1 MCIVKKLFGL
11 WHVRNASNTLTQFK
25 SLSRKAAL
33 EWCAHY
39 NAAMAPLP
47 VAERLNITVNH
58 AVWRAR

>member
-1 MCIVKKLFGL
+1 MCIVKRLAGL

-47 VAERLNITVNH
+47 VAEQLNASVGA
-58 AVWRAR
+58 AVWRGR